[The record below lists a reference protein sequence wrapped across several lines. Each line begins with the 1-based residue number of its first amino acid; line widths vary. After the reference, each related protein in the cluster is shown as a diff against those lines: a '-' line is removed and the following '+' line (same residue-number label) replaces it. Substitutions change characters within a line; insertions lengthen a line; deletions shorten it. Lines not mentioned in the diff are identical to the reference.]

1 MANEYPLVQAA
12 QVTSEENY
20 STVIR
25 NMIQEENPLL
35 DMLPIVPVPMGNNQH
50 GWWEETSQG
59 SAATRAINGSW
70 TPSYA
75 RFIPKTASLTIF
87 GGEIKWDVQIPRL
100 YGDRMPNFLQQQADA
115 KARATYRKIEENL
128 YEGDPAVDP
137 NTFQGFR
144 ILAGERGMEFD
155 MSGTGST
162 DATELTLAKLDE
174 VLDAVWGNPF
184 INCNQWT
191 RRKINALMR
200 TAGQSREMVDG
211 GFGRQFESYAGVPIV
226 INQRRNDLTTILG
239 FDEDPGDGGDDSASL
254 YVVNPI
260 GPEEDQGVHV
270 IIGAG
275 SAFEAYGLGEDW
287 DNPQEKSR
295 LEATVGLV
303 HKGNRGLA
311 RLRAI
316 GQI

>member
-1 MANEYPLVQAA
+1 
-12 QVTSEENY
+12 
-20 STVIR
+20 
-25 NMIQEENPLL
+25 
-35 DMLPIVPVPMGNNQH
+35 
-50 GWWEETSQG
+50 
-59 SAATRAINGSW
+59 
-70 TPSYA
+70 
-75 RFIPKTASLTIF
+75 
-87 GGEIKWDVQIPRL
+87 
-100 YGDRMPNFLQQQADA
+100 
-115 KARATYRKIEENL
+115 
-128 YEGDPAVDP
+128 
-137 NTFQGFR
+137 
-144 ILAGERGMEFD
+144 
-155 MSGTGST
+155 
-162 DATELTLAKLDE
+162 
-174 VLDAVWGNPF
+174 
-184 INCNQWT
+184 
-191 RRKINALMR
+191 MR